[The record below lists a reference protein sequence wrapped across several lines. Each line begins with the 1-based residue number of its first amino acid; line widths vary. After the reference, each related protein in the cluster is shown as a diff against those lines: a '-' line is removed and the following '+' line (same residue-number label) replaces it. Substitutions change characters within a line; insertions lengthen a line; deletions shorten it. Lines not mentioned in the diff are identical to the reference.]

1 MYHNNQIKSK
11 MKQLRFIP
19 LAALGLLAAA
29 CSSDEAAPA
38 DQTAAKNITIE
49 ASIGAMTRATT
60 TGNSA
65 VFDAGDGV
73 SIYAWTG
80 TATAVPADLV
90 VNGVVNSLGAD
101 GTWMPATPMLWADM
115 VTPHYF
121 LGLYPERTV
130 TDFTADPYTLDPA
143 DYEASDLLVA
153 RQLSGLTAT
162 QNPVS
167 LTFDHAMAKLYV
179 NMNFRNQ
186 WDAAPEVASCEATAA
201 KSCTIDYLAKTY
213 AAGEQD
219 AVALTA
225 KDAAEGYA
233 RSFSGIMIPQT
244 GFRTITLTIGDQAY
258 VYTHTEDIPLEAG
271 KYTVLNLIVGRNKIE
286 IGSVSINDWTEGS
299 TISGGQALQ

>member
-1 MYHNNQIKSK
+1 MYHNKNNNK
-11 MKQLRFIP
+11 MKKLRFIP

-29 CSSDEAAPA
+29 CSSDDATSA
-38 DQTAAKNITIE
+38 QQQAAKNITIE
-49 ASIGAMTRATT
+49 ASIGNMTRATT
-60 TGNSA
+60 TGNTT

-80 TATAVPADLV
+80 SATAVAADKV
-90 VNGVVNSLGAD
+90 VNGVVNTLGAD
-101 GTWMPATPMLWADM
+101 GKWTPATPMLWADM

-121 LGLYPERTV
+121 LGIYPARTV
-130 TDFTADPYTLDPA
+130 TDFTADPYTVDNT
-143 DYEASDLLVA
+143 DYEQSDLLVA
-153 RQLSGLTAT
+153 RQTSGLTAT
-162 QNPVS
+162 LNPVS

-186 WDAAPEVASCEATAA
+186 WDAAPEVAACEATAA

-213 AAGEQD
+213 TAGTQA
-219 AVALTA
+219 AVALAA

-233 RSFSGIMIPQT
+233 RSFSGIMIPQA

-258 VYTHTEDIPLEAG
+258 TYTHTEDIPLEAG
-271 KYTVLNLIVGRNKIE
+271 KYTTLNLIVGRNKIE
-286 IGSVSINDWTEGS
+286 LGEVSINDWTEGS

>member
-1 MYHNNQIKSK
+1 
-11 MKQLRFIP
+11 MKVLRFIP
-19 LAALGLLAAA
+19 LAAIGLLAAA
-29 CSSDEAAPA
+29 CSSDESAPA
-38 DQTAAKNITIE
+38 QQEAKYITIE
-49 ASIGAMTRATT
+49 ANIGNMTRATT
-60 TGNSA
+60 TGNGA

-73 SIYAWTG
+73 TLYAWTG
-80 TATAVPADLV
+80 SATAVAADKV
-90 VNGVVNSLGAD
+90 VNGVVNTLGTD
-101 GTWMPATPMLWADM
+101 GKWTPATPMLWADM
-115 VTPHYF
+115 VTAHYF
-121 LGLYPERTV
+121 LGIYPARTV
-130 TDFTADPYTLDPA
+130 TDFTADPYTVDNTN
-143 DYEASDLLVA
+143 YEQSDLLVA

-233 RSFSGIMIPQT
+233 RSFSGLMIPQT
-244 GFRTITLTIGDQAY
+244 GFRTVTLTIGGQAY
-258 VYTHTEDIPLEAG
+258 VYTHAEDIPLEAG
-271 KYTVLNLIVGRNKIE
+271 KYTIVNLIVGRNKIE
-286 IGSVSINDWTEGS
+286 MGEVSINDWTEGS

>member
-1 MYHNNQIKSK
+1 
-11 MKQLRFIP
+11 
-19 LAALGLLAAA
+19 
-29 CSSDEAAPA
+29 
-38 DQTAAKNITIE
+38 
-49 ASIGAMTRATT
+49 MTRATT
-60 TGNSA
+60 TGNTT

-80 TATAVPADLV
+80 SATAVAADKV
-90 VNGVVNSLGAD
+90 VNGVVNTLGAD
-101 GTWMPATPMLWADM
+101 GTWTPATPMLWADM

-121 LGLYPERTV
+121 LGIYPARTV
-130 TDFTADPYTLDPA
+130 TDFTADPYTVDNT
-143 DYEASDLLVA
+143 DYEQSDLLVA
-153 RQLSGLTAT
+153 RQTSGLTAT

-186 WDAAPEVASCEATAA
+186 WDAAPEVTSCEATAA
-201 KSCTIDYLAKTY
+201 KTCTIDYLAKTY

-233 RSFSGIMIPQT
+233 RSFSGLMIPQT
-244 GFRTITLTIGDQAY
+244 GFRTVTLTIGGQAY
-258 VYTHTEDIPLEAG
+258 VYTHAEDIPLEAG
-271 KYTVLNLIVGRNKIE
+271 KYTIVNLIVGRNKIE
-286 IGSVSINDWTEGS
+286 LGEVSINDWTEGS

>member
-1 MYHNNQIKSK
+1 MVRIKTHV
-11 MKQLRFIP
+11 
-19 LAALGLLAAA
+19 LAAA
-29 CSSDEAAPA
+29 MLLASTACNKDFAPESGG
-38 DQTAAKNITIE
+38 IIV
-49 ASIGAMTRATT
+49 I
-60 TGNSA
+60 
-65 VFDAGDGV
+65 DAGIRAGTKV
-73 SIYAWTG
+73 SYEGDATEFSAGDRIAVYAWTG
-80 TATAVPADLV
+80 GADAVPSNRV
-90 VNGVVNSLGAD
+90 VDGVGNTLGTD
-101 GTWMPATPMLWADM
+101 GKWTPATPMLWADI

-121 LGLYPERTV
+121 LGIYPARTV
-130 TDFTADPYTLDPA
+130 TDFTADPYTLDNA
-143 DYEASDLLVA
+143 NYEQSDLLVA
-153 RQLSGLTAT
+153 RQTSGLTAT

-233 RSFSGIMIPQT
+233 RSFSGLMIPQT
-244 GFRTITLTIGDQAY
+244 GFRTVTLTIGGQAY
-258 VYTHTEDIPLEAG
+258 TYTHTEDIPLEAG

-286 IGSVSINDWTEGS
+286 VGSVSINDWTEGT

>member
-1 MYHNNQIKSK
+1 
-11 MKQLRFIP
+11 MKALRFIP
-19 LAALGLLAAA
+19 IAALGLLAAA
-29 CSSDEAAPA
+29 CSNNESDSAQQEA
-38 DQTAAKNITIE
+38 KYITIE
-49 ASIGAMTRATT
+49 ANIGQMTRATT
-60 TGNSA
+60 TGNTT

-73 SIYAWTG
+73 AIYAWTG
-80 TATAVPADLV
+80 SATAVPADKV
-90 VNGVVNSLGAD
+90 VDGVVNTLGTD
-101 GTWMPATPMLWADM
+101 GKWTPATQMLWADM

-121 LGLYPERTV
+121 LGIYPARTV
-130 TDFTADPYTLDPA
+130 SDFTADPYTLDNT
-143 DYEASDLLVA
+143 DYEQSDLLVA
-153 RQLSGLTAT
+153 RQTSGLTAT

-233 RSFSGIMIPQT
+233 RSFSGLMIPQT
-244 GFRTITLTIGDQAY
+244 GFRTVTLTISGQTY

-286 IGSVSINDWTEGS
+286 VGSVSINDWTEGT

>member
-1 MYHNNQIKSK
+1 MYHNKNNNK
-11 MKQLRFIP
+11 MKKLRFIP

-29 CSSDEAAPA
+29 CSNDESAPA
-38 DQTAAKNITIE
+38 QQEAKYITIE

-60 TGNSA
+60 TGNAA

-80 TATAVPADLV
+80 SATAVAADKV
-90 VNGVVNSLGAD
+90 VNGVVTTLGTD
-101 GTWMPATPMLWADM
+101 GKWTPATQMLWADM

-121 LGLYPERTV
+121 LGIYPARTV
-130 TDFTADPYTLDPA
+130 SDFTADPYTLDPA

-153 RQLSGLTAT
+153 RQLSGLIAT

-186 WDAAPEVASCEATAA
+186 WSETPAITSCVATAA
-201 KSCTIDYLAKTY
+201 STATVDYLAQTVT
-213 AAGEQD
+213 AGEQ
-219 AVALTA
+219 ATVSLPAI
-225 KDAAEGYA
+225 AAQTGYA
-233 RSFSGIMIPQT
+233 ATYSSIMIPQS
-244 GFRTITLTIGDQAY
+244 GFRTVAITIDGQQYT
-258 VYTHTEDIPLEAG
+258 YTHTEDIPLEAG

-286 IGSVSINDWTEGS
+286 LGEVSINDWTEGT
-299 TISGGQALQ
+299 TIDGGQAM

>member
-1 MYHNNQIKSK
+1 MYHNKNNNK
-11 MKQLRFIP
+11 MKKLRFIP
-19 LAALGLLAAA
+19 LAALGLLTAA
-29 CSSDEAAPA
+29 CSSDDATSAE
-38 DQTAAKNITIE
+38 QQAAKNITIE
-49 ASIGAMTRATT
+49 ASIGNMTRATT

-73 SIYAWTG
+73 AIYAWTG
-80 TATAVPADLV
+80 SATVVPADKV
-90 VNGVVNSLGAD
+90 VNGVVNTLGAD
-101 GTWMPATPMLWADM
+101 GKWTPATPMLWTDM

-121 LGLYPERTV
+121 LGIYPARTV
-130 TDFTADPYTLDPA
+130 SDFTADPYTVDNT
-143 DYEASDLLVA
+143 DYEQSDLLVA

-179 NMNFRNQ
+179 NANFRNQ
-186 WDAAPEVASCEATAA
+186 WDAAPEVTSCEATAA
-201 KSCTIDYLAKTY
+201 KTCTIDYLAKTY

-233 RSFSGIMIPQT
+233 RSFSGLMIPQT
-244 GFRTITLTIGDQAY
+244 GFRTVTLTIGGQAY

-271 KYTVLNLIVGRNKIE
+271 KYTIVNLIVGRNKIE
-286 IGSVSINDWTEGS
+286 MGEVSINDWTEGS

>member
-1 MYHNNQIKSK
+1 
-11 MKQLRFIP
+11 MKALRFIP

-29 CSSDEAAPA
+29 CSSDDATSA
-38 DQTAAKNITIE
+38 QQQAAKNITIE

-60 TGNSA
+60 TGNAA

-80 TATAVPADLV
+80 SATAVPADKV
-90 VNGVVNSLGAD
+90 VDGVVNSLGAD
-101 GTWMPATPMLWADM
+101 GTWTPATPMLWADM

-121 LGLYPERTV
+121 LGIYPERTV

-153 RQLSGLTAT
+153 RQLSGLVAT

-186 WDAAPEVASCEATAA
+186 WSETPAITSCVATAA
-201 KSCTIDYLAKTY
+201 QTATIDYLAQTV
-213 AAGEQD
+213 AAGEQA
-219 AVALTA
+219 AVSLPATTTQT
-225 KDAAEGYA
+225 GYA
-233 RSFSGIMIPQT
+233 ATYSGIMIPQQ
-244 GFRTITLTIGDQAY
+244 GFRTVAITIDGQQYT
-258 VYTHTEDIPLEAG
+258 YTHDADIPLEAG
-271 KYTVLNLIVGRNKIE
+271 KYTTLSLIVGRNKIE
-286 IGSVSINDWTEGS
+286 LGEVSINDWTEGT
-299 TISGGQALQ
+299 TIDGGQAM